1 MHFPALPAALAGMLI
16 ICATAPSP
24 ALCLLC
30 NASVRLDPGLA
41 ECFAERSGDELKTL
55 ATSGKDF
62 IIVDL
67 GDCTSRGGL
76 PTGQSS
82 PMPLDTAFA
91 IDAGGLKCLSD
102 QIAAL
107 DDTALTPSHLF
118 DLTKNC
124 PAQ

>member
-1 MHFPALPAALAGMLI
+1 MRFPALSAALAGLLI
-16 ICATAPSP
+16 VCATAPSS

-41 ECFAERSGDELKTL
+41 ACFAERAGDELKTL
-55 ATSGKDF
+55 TASGKDF

-67 GDCTSRGGL
+67 KDCASRGGL

-82 PMPLDTAFA
+82 PVPLDTAFA
-91 IDAGGLKCLSD
+91 IDASGLKCLSD

-107 DDTALTPSHLF
+107 DDTKLTPSHLF
-118 DLTKNC
+118 DLAKDC